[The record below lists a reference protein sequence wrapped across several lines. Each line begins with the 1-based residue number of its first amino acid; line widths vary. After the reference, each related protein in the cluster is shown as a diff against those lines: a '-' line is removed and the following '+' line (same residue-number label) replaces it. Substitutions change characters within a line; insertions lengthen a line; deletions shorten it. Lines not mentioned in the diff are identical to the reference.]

1 MEPQEEPPAPYNTLP
16 HELLSYVFSFLAA
29 SELFPSCF
37 LINKASTRAV
47 RDNVTWESR
56 CRKDL
61 MLSERFPGCVN
72 WMLTYKEGR
81 VVPLTYYPEYPTR
94 FCLLGS
100 LELYD

>member
-16 HELLSYVFSFLAA
+16 HELLSYVFSILTT

-61 MLSERFPGCVN
+61 MLSERFPGCIN
-72 WMLTYKEGR
+72 WMLTYKEGSEDYLR
-81 VVPLTYYPEYPTR
+81 TILSTFLR
-94 FCLLGS
+94 FCCVGS
-100 LELYD
+100 FELYD

>member
-1 MEPQEEPPAPYNTLP
+1 MEPSEEAPLAPFNTLP
-16 HELLSYVFSFLAA
+16 HELLSYVFSFLTAN
-29 SELFPSCF
+29 ELFPSCF

-81 VVPLTYYPEYPTR
+81 AVLLTYYPE
-94 FCLLGS
+94 CLPQDLLRGI
-100 LELYD
+100 L